1 MNLDLILFL
10 VFVILIFLFY
20 LRHKKRFE
28 IQSGVFALYRTKWG
42 LSWMDLVAKKHPRF
56 LKLLTFLGVL
66 VGFVGMIAMTAIL
79 VKATLELLFVPEAP
93 PALAPVLPGIKIAP
107 GLPTL
112 SFLHWII
119 SLIII
124 AIVHEFSHGVVARLF
139 NIKIK
144 SSGFAFLGPIPA
156 AFVEPDEKQ
165 MEKKSRKVQ
174 LGVLAAG
181 SFSNILLGMMVI
193 GIAITLSPF
202 TNGLLESNGVFIVN
216 LEEGGPLNLSGVSV
230 GENIL
235 KINKLDVGTVSEL
248 SGILTD
254 ANPGDEIVLETDKGV
269 YNVLL
274 GENEEKAYL
283 GASLSA
289 AEISYTEQALDKYG
303 RGLLDLISWFTQLL
317 FWLWIINIGVG
328 LFNLLPLGPIDGGRM
343 LVVGL
348 TYFMSKENATKVWK
362 AVSFFL
368 LFLLIINLLPWFIR
382 LFNYLMTL
390 FGI

>member
-235 KINKLDVGTVSEL
+235 KINELDVGTVSEL

-283 GASLSA
+283 GVSLSA

>member
-235 KINKLDVGTVSEL
+235 KINELDVGTVSEL

>member
-124 AIVHEFSHGVVARLF
+124 AIIHEFSHGVVARLF

-235 KINKLDVGTVSEL
+235 KINELDVGTVSEL

>member
-42 LSWMDLVAKKHPRF
+42 LSWMDRVAKKHPRF

-124 AIVHEFSHGVVARLF
+124 AIIHEFSHGVVARLF

-235 KINKLDVGTVSEL
+235 KINELDVGTVSEL

-283 GASLSA
+283 GVSLSA

>member
-28 IQSGVFALYRTKWG
+28 IQSGVFALYRTRWG

-181 SFSNILLGMMVI
+181 SFSNILLGLMVI

-235 KINKLDVGTVSEL
+235 KINELDVGTVSEL

>member
-181 SFSNILLGMMVI
+181 SFSNILLGLMVI

>member
-124 AIVHEFSHGVVARLF
+124 AIIHEFSHGVVARLF

>member
-124 AIVHEFSHGVVARLF
+124 AIIHEFSHGVVARLF

-235 KINKLDVGTVSEL
+235 KINELDVGTVSEL

-283 GASLSA
+283 GVSLSA

>member
-1 MNLDLILFL
+1 
-10 VFVILIFLFY
+10 
-20 LRHKKRFE
+20 
-28 IQSGVFALYRTKWG
+28 
-42 LSWMDLVAKKHPRF
+42 MDSVAKKHPRF

-235 KINKLDVGTVSEL
+235 KINELDVGTVSEL

>member
-28 IQSGVFALYRTKWG
+28 IQSGVFALYRTRWG
-42 LSWMDLVAKKHPRF
+42 LSWMDSVAKKHPRF

-181 SFSNILLGMMVI
+181 SFSNILLGLMVI

-235 KINKLDVGTVSEL
+235 KINELDVGTVSEL

>member
-42 LSWMDLVAKKHPRF
+42 LSWMDRVAKKHPRF

-235 KINKLDVGTVSEL
+235 KINELDVGTVSEL

>member
-124 AIVHEFSHGVVARLF
+124 AIIHEFSHGVVARLF

-181 SFSNILLGMMVI
+181 SFSNILLGLMVI

-235 KINKLDVGTVSEL
+235 KINELDVGTVSEL

-283 GASLSA
+283 GVSLSA